1 MCRARRISRLLRSVA
16 DWIDPPPPPSLP
28 FTAEDL
34 ENAHTAI
41 GRLMA
46 EAFSDGMATGRGYAD
61 EDCSLGTDDD
71 D

>member
-1 MCRARRISRLLRSVA
+1 MCRLTARLLRSVA
-16 DWIDPPPPPSLP
+16 NRIDPPPPPGLP
-28 FTAEDL
+28 FTQEDL
-34 ENAHTAI
+34 EAAHTAV